1 MLAITTKYFGM
12 SGKMQAKVEKRMV
25 RIYADCNAPGKPD
38 MMTSDEWC
46 HWQAAQAF
54 IEKHLSVRDRRL
66 IGGWID
72 ASTMVWCFADSPA
85 QMEHSS

>member
-1 MLAITTKYFGM
+1 MLAITTTYFGTT
-12 SGKMQAKVEKRMV
+12 GRMQAKNDGRRVY
-25 RIYADCNAPGKPD
+25 IWADVNAPGKPD
-38 MMTSDEWC
+38 PMTTDEWC

-66 IGGWID
+66 IGGWTN

-85 QMEHSS
+85 QMEHGS